1 MKEDKSSRLQI
12 YIFLINCQDYVK
24 TYEDI
29 DYEDL
34 EPIDFGKILQNRFRK
49 YIKIENG
56 HMDIITPDCW
66 VYCGTSS
73 QQLTVSKQI
82 DIYGEPMIYEFID
95 LAKENDWKIFAPIIN
110 GLIDLNFPEKY
121 SYLEYVELNQK
132 K

>member
-1 MKEDKSSRLQI
+1 M
-12 YIFLINCQDYVK
+12 V
-24 TYEDI
+24 TW
-29 DYEDL
+29 
-34 EPIDFGKILQNRFRK
+34 ILSPQ
-49 YIKIENG
+49 
-56 HMDIITPDCW
+56 
-66 VYCGTSS
+66 YCGTSS